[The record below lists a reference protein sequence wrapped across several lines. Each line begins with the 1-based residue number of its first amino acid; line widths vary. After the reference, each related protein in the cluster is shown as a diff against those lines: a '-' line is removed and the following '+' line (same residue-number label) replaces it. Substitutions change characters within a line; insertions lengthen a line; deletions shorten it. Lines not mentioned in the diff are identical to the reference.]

1 MLMRAAVVTAPD
13 VSPVCGDFPEPTVPP
28 GHEPLQ
34 LVAAGLHNVVRGL
47 AAGRHYGSGQ
57 MTYPLVPGVDA
68 VARTSVGRLVYTG
81 YARPPFGTMAERL
94 FAPLQVEVPAG
105 ADPLTIAAGMNPG
118 LSGWMVLTAR
128 RTEVGALGTVLV
140 LGATG
145 MSGSLAV
152 QGALALGAE
161 RVIAAGRDQETLE
174 RLRGAGAMTV
184 SLAHDGPDDLKQA
197 LADAVSETSP
207 GLVLDYLWG
216 PVAEATFAVLG
227 RSGEDTEANTAY
239 VQIGSLAGRDASL
252 PADLLR
258 SRRMRITGSGI
269 GSRPA
274 EEMLAEAPE
283 VMARFADGSLQL
295 PYTAFPLSRV
305 GEAWAHTGRSRA
317 VVVPD

>member
-1 MLMRAAVVTAPD
+1 MRAAVITAPD
-13 VSPVCGDFPEPTVPP
+13 VSPACADFPEPAVQP
-28 GHEPLQ
+28 GHEPLR
-34 LVAAGLHNVVRGL
+34 LVGAGLHNVVRGL
-47 AAGRHYGSGQ
+47 ATGQHYGRGHT
-57 MTYPLVPGVDA
+57 TYPLVPGIDA
-68 VARTSVGRLVYTG
+68 VARTGDGRLVYTG

-94 FAPLQVEVPAG
+94 VAPFQAEVPAG
-105 ADPLTIAAGMNPG
+105 ADPLAIAAGMNPG

-128 RTEVGALGTVLV
+128 RREVGALGTVLV

-145 MSGSLAV
+145 VSGSLAV

-161 RVIAAGRDQETLE
+161 RVIAAGRDPEALE
-174 RLRGAGAMTV
+174 RLRAAGATTV
-184 SLAHDGPDDLKQA
+184 SLVQNGPDGLAGA
-197 LADAVSETSP
+197 LADAVAEAQP

-216 PVAEATFAVLG
+216 PVAEAAFAVLG
-227 RSGEDTEANTAY
+227 RSGEDTGADTAY
-239 VQIGSLAGRDASL
+239 AQIGSLAGLEASL

-258 SRRMRITGSGI
+258 SRRIRITGSGV
-269 GSRPA
+269 GSVSP

-283 VMARFADGSLQL
+283 VMARFADGSLQV

>member
-1 MLMRAAVVTAPD
+1 MRAAVVTAPD
-13 VSPVCGDFPEPTVPP
+13 VSPACADFPEPTVPP
-28 GHEPLQ
+28 GHEPLH
-34 LVAAGLHNVVRGL
+34 LVGAGLHNIVRGL
-47 AAGRHYGSGQ
+47 ATGQHYGRGQ
-57 MTYPLVPGVDA
+57 MTYPLVPGIDA
-68 VARTSVGRLVYTG
+68 VARTGDGRLVYTG

-94 FAPLQVEVPAG
+94 IAPFQAEVPAG
-105 ADPLTIAAGMNPG
+105 ADPLAIAAGMNPG
-118 LSGWMVLTAR
+118 LSGWMVLAAR
-128 RTEVGALGTVLV
+128 RKEVGALGTVLV

-161 RVIAAGRDQETLE
+161 RVIAAGRDPEALE
-174 RLRGAGAMTV
+174 RLRSAGATTV
-184 SLAHDGPDDLKQA
+184 SLAQNGPDDLEKA
-197 LADAVSETSP
+197 LADAVAEAQP

-216 PVAEATFAVLG
+216 PVAEAAFAVLG
-227 RSGEDTEANTAY
+227 RSGEDTEADTAY
-239 VQIGSLAGRDASL
+239 TQIGSLAGLEASL

-258 SRRMRITGSGI
+258 SRRIRITGSGV
-269 GSRPA
+269 GSVSP

-283 VMARFADGSLQL
+283 VMARFADGSLQV

>member
-1 MLMRAAVVTAPD
+1 MRAAVVTAPD
-13 VSPVCGDFPEPTVPP
+13 ASPTCGELPEPLAPP
-28 GHEPLQ
+28 GQEPLH
-34 LVAAGLHNVVRGL
+34 LVGAGLHNIVRGL
-47 AAGRHYGSGQ
+47 TTGQHYGRGQ
-57 MTYPLVPGVDA
+57 MTYPLVPGIDA
-68 VARTSVGRLVYTG
+68 VARTSDGRLVYTG

-94 FAPLQVEVPAG
+94 VAPFQVEVPEG
-105 ADPLTIAAGMNPG
+105 ADPLAIAAGMNPG

-128 RTEVGALGTVLV
+128 RKEVGALGTVLV

-145 MSGSLAV
+145 SSGSLAT

-161 RVIAAGRDQETLE
+161 RVIAAGRDPEALE
-174 RLRGAGAMTV
+174 RLRAVGATTV
-184 SLAHDGPDDLKQA
+184 SLAHSDDLTKA
-197 LADAVSETSP
+197 LADAMSGTSP
-207 GLVLDYLWG
+207 DLVLDYVWG

-227 RSGEDTEANTAY
+227 RSGEGTEADTAY
-239 VQIGSLAGRDASL
+239 VQIGSLAGLEASL

-258 SRRMRITGSGI
+258 SRRIRITGSGV
-269 GSRPA
+269 GSRSA

-305 GEAWAHTGRSRA
+305 GEAWAHNGRSRA

>member
-1 MLMRAAVVTAPD
+1 MRAAVVTAPD
-13 VSPVCGDFPEPTVPP
+13 ASPTCGELPEPLAPP
-28 GHEPLQ
+28 GQEPLH
-34 LVAAGLHNVVRGL
+34 LVGAGLHNIVRGL
-47 AAGRHYGSGQ
+47 TTGQHYGRGQ
-57 MTYPLVPGVDA
+57 MTYPLVPGIDA
-68 VARTSVGRLVYTG
+68 VARTSDGRLVYTG

-94 FAPLQVEVPAG
+94 VAPFQVEVPEG
-105 ADPLTIAAGMNPG
+105 ADPLAIAAGMNPG

-128 RTEVGALGTVLV
+128 RKEVGALGTVLV

-145 MSGSLAV
+145 SSGSLAT

-161 RVIAAGRDQETLE
+161 RVIAAGRDPEALE
-174 RLRGAGAMTV
+174 RLRAVGATTV
-184 SLAHDGPDDLKQA
+184 SLAHSDDLTKA
-197 LADAVSETSP
+197 LADAMSGTSP
-207 GLVLDYLWG
+207 DLVLDYLWG

-227 RSGEDTEANTAY
+227 RSGEDTEADTAY
-239 VQIGSLAGRDASL
+239 VQIGSLAGLEASL

-258 SRRMRITGSGI
+258 SRRIRITGSGV
-269 GSRPA
+269 GSRSA

-305 GEAWAHTGRSRA
+305 GEAWAHNGRSRA

>member
-1 MLMRAAVVTAPD
+1 MRAAVITALAG
-13 VSPVCGDFPEPTVPP
+13 SPACADFPEPTVPP
-28 GHEPLQ
+28 GHEPMH
-34 LVAAGLHNVVRGL
+34 LVGAGLHNIVRGL
-47 AAGRHYGSGQ
+47 ATGQHYGRGQ
-57 MTYPLVPGVDA
+57 MTYPLVPGIDA
-68 VARTSVGRLVYTG
+68 VARTGDGRLVYTG

-94 FAPLQVEVPAG
+94 TAPFQAEVPAG
-105 ADPLTIAAGMNPG
+105 ADPLAIAAGMNPG

-128 RTEVGALGTVLV
+128 RAEVGALGTVLV

-161 RVIAAGRDQETLE
+161 RVVAAGRDPEALE
-174 RLRGAGAMTV
+174 RLRGAGATTV
-184 SLAHDGPDDLKQA
+184 SLAQNGSDGLEKA
-197 LADAVSETSP
+197 LADAVAEAQP

-216 PVAEATFAVLG
+216 PVAEAAFAVLG
-227 RSGEDTEANTAY
+227 RSGEDTEAGTAY
-239 VQIGSLAGRDASL
+239 AQIGSLAGLEASL

-258 SRRMRITGSGI
+258 SRRIRITGSGI
-269 GSRPA
+269 GSVSP

-283 VMARFADGSLQL
+283 VMARFADGSLQV

-305 GEAWAHTGRSRA
+305 AEAWAHTGRSRA

>member
-1 MLMRAAVVTAPD
+1 MRAAVVTAPD
-13 VSPVCGDFPEPTVPP
+13 VSPVCGDFPEPAVPP
-28 GHEPLQ
+28 GHEPMQ
-34 LVAAGLHNVVRGL
+34 LVGAGLHNVVRGQ
-47 AAGRHYGSGQ
+47 ATGRHYGSGD
-57 MTYPLVPGVDA
+57 MTYPLVPGIDA
-68 VARTSVGRLVYTG
+68 VARTGDGRLVYTG

-94 FAPLQVEVPAG
+94 FAPFQAELPMG
-105 ADPLTIAAGMNPG
+105 ADPLAIAAGMNPG

-128 RTEVGALGTVLV
+128 RKEVGALGTVLV

-161 RVIAAGRDQETLE
+161 RVIAGGRDPGALD
-174 RLRGAGAMTV
+174 RLRGMGAMTV
-184 SLAHDGPDDLKQA
+184 SLAHDGPDSLQKA

-216 PVAEATFAVLG
+216 PIAEAAFAALG
-227 RSGEDTEANTAY
+227 RNGEGTEANTAY
-239 VQIGSLAGRDASL
+239 VQIGSLAGLTAAL

-258 SRRMRITGSGI
+258 SRRIQIAGSGI
-269 GSRPA
+269 GSQSA
-274 EEMLAEAPE
+274 EAMVAEAPE

-295 PYTAFPLSRV
+295 PYTAFPLSRI